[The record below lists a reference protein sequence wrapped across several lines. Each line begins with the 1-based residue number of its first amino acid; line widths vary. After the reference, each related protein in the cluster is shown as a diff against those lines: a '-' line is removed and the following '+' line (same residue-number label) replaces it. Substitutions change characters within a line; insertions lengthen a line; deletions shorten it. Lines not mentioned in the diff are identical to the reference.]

1 MRFFTRLLLLSLSRG
16 LTLSVENLLNI
27 LGAPES
33 GHPHTFLISRQKLSL
48 DDDGVVVFSLDGLI
62 SFVGDRRVRSNHS
75 ILQSPLVPSPS
86 CCVYPVHV
94 KPVSR
99 FAQLY

>member
-1 MRFFTRLLLLSLSRG
+1 VDTP
-16 LTLSVENLLNI
+16 TL
-27 LGAPES
+27 
-33 GHPHTFLISRQKLSL
+33 FLISRQKLSL

-62 SFVGDRRVRSNHS
+62 SFVGDRRVRSNHN

-94 KPVSR
+94 KPVSSVCTII
-99 FAQLY
+99 LMPCDCDSCS